1 MIIDDVHRGIHKRKK
16 RKRVGRGPG
25 SGHGKTSGRGHKGYG
40 SRAGSSA
47 RRGYE
52 GGQTPL
58 FMRVAKRGFNN
69 RAFADV
75 VVVINIRDIENH
87 FKDGD
92 DITPEVL
99 RSKGL
104 VHGKFDAVKLL
115 GNGELT
121 KKVTVKLH
129 RVSASAEEKVTQAG
143 GTVELVVRPSRML
156 LAEQSS

>member
-16 RKRVGRGPG
+16 RKRIGRGPG
-25 SGHGKTSGRGHKGYG
+25 SGHGKTAGRGHKGYG
-40 SRAGSSA
+40 SRAGSST
-47 RRGYE
+47 RRGFE

-75 VVVINIRDIENH
+75 VAVINVRDIENH

-92 DITPEVL
+92 EITPDTL
-99 RSKGL
+99 RAKGL
-104 VHGKFDAVKLL
+104 IHGQFDLVKLL

-129 RVSASAEEKVTQAG
+129 RFSASAEEKVAKAG
-143 GTVELVVRPSRML
+143 GSVELLARPSR
-156 LAEQSS
+156 A